1 MMSAMPATDEPEA
14 VVSHLWQESR
24 SQPWPSRLNS
34 AEPAGV
40 DLAALDVRL
49 SGCIHTW
56 LYHRGSFGAR
66 HLHTV
71 RVLLRELEQVLPELT
86 EEDSPHIWQ
95 RYHQMAQLISDNNPH
110 STN

>member
-1 MMSAMPATDEPEA
+1 MPATDEPEA
-14 VVSHLWQESR
+14 VVCRLWQESR
-24 SQPWPSRLNS
+24 SESWPSRLNE

-56 LYHRGSFGAR
+56 LHNRGSFDVR
-66 HLHTV
+66 HLHTT

-86 EEDSPHIWQ
+86 EEDNPRIWQ
-95 RYHQMAQLISDNNPH
+95 RYHQMAQLISDKSSH
-110 STN
+110 SAN